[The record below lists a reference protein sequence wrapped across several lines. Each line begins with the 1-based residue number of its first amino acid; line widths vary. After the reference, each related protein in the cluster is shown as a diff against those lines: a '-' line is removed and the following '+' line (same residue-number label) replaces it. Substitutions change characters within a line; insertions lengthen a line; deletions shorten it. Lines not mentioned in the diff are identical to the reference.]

1 VVDGDTACIFG
12 GRYAV
17 EPAVLLA
24 MNGLSPDPD
33 APLPVGRQLVLPVD
47 APALHRV
54 RQGDTLFSLG
64 RYYAVSVEA
73 FVLWNDLGDA
83 DRLRAGTL
91 LTIPPDAVTACP
103 PDPVPPVA
111 AAGPDPVPP
120 VAAAPP
126 DPVPPVAAAPPDP
139 VPPVA
144 AAPPD
149 ASRAESIPSGASGAA
164 IVALDSDDQRDALA
178 HARTTVGAAEE
189 RYRSADFPGALSLV
203 EVARHILRPLPVSE
217 EADALAAQ
225 AAWISGLA
233 LVGLDRNE
241 DAVEAFRAALERDPA
256 LESALP
262 LSPKVAPL
270 VEAARAEL
278 GSPDEAR

>member
-111 AAGPDPVPP
+111 AAG
-120 VAAAPP
+120 
-126 DPVPPVAAAPPDP
+126 PDP